1 MHLALVLRFAP
12 TAERFGLD
20 KNDVI
25 GIDFGVISIHNWRR
39 LTGSPQLFQNV
50 PYLCL
55 LLDLFQRIP
64 AAPAASF
71 NHAMER
77 TSDRCA
83 FTFEMTSTLSLQ
95 ATRGLVRRRSSY
107 SR

>member
-12 TAERFGLD
+12 TAERSGLD
-20 KNDVI
+20 KNNVM

-71 NHAMER
+71 NQSVELTATR
-77 TSDRCA
+77 RA
-83 FTFEMTSTLSLQ
+83 LTLSMTKPPPLR
-95 ATRGLVRRRSSY
+95 ATRALGGGSSLL

>member
-55 LLDLFQRIP
+55 LLDLFQRVP

-71 NHAMER
+71 NR
-77 TSDRCA
+77 
-83 FTFEMTSTLSLQ
+83 SLQ
-95 ATRGLVRRRSSY
+95 ATPGRSDASNY
-107 SR
+107 IMKTHPLQSALALASGA

>member
-1 MHLALVLRFAP
+1 VQIDSAVELCRRSIIFHFSNSVVLALQRAP
-12 TAERFGLD
+12 VHVELPRGVFVALPALPPMLAKTNKGL
-20 KNDVI
+20 NESV
-25 GIDFGVISIHNWRR
+25 N
-39 LTGSPQLFQNV
+39 T
-50 PYLCL
+50 
-55 LLDLFQRIP
+55 
-64 AAPAASF
+64 
-71 NHAMER
+71 MER